1 MNLTHFLKT
10 GYRTFRQ
17 QQAAALQDKQI
28 KSYINNGR
36 KPWSEGYTLFKEEL
50 LKKAINDEILVEK
63 FKKNESLPEK
73 FGEFVDERVVEYPWL
88 ISRLISGKGTLLDAG
103 SALNFPYLLQH
114 SSLIGKEIA
123 IATLEPETSCF
134 WTNRISYLFADLRN
148 LPLRDDWFDEV
159 ASISTLEHV
168 GMNNSIY
175 SSNPQWQEKQ
185 SYDFLRAVKEL
196 KRVTRPGGKV
206 YITVPYGKY
215 TDFGWYQQFNADLVD
230 HLIHTFEP
238 VKVIETYFC
247 YESGGWRFG
256 DKQYCQKFEGFNI
269 HDTKY
274 FKPGSTKDYDSD
286 YAACSR
292 AIAALE
298 LWK

>member
-1 MNLTHFLKT
+1 MNFNYFLKT
-10 GYRTFRQ
+10 GYKTFRQ
-17 QQAAALQDKQI
+17 QRTAALQAKKI

-36 KPWSEGYTLFKEEL
+36 KPWSEGYSFFKEEL
-50 LKKAINDEILVEK
+50 IKKAINDENLIEK
-63 FKKNESLPEK
+63 FRKNDSLPEK
-73 FGEFVDERVVEYPWL
+73 FGEFVDERIIEYPWL
-88 ISRLISGKGTLLDAG
+88 ISRLTSKKGTLLDAG
-103 SALNFPYLLQH
+103 SALNFPYFIQH
-114 SSLIGKEIA
+114 PILMKKEATIV
-123 IATLEPETSCF
+123 TLEPETNCF
-134 WTNRISYLFADLRN
+134 WNNRVSYLFADLRN

-185 SYDFLRAVKEL
+185 SYDFLRAINDL

-215 TDFGWYQQFNADLVD
+215 TDFGWYQQFNADLID
-230 HLIHTFEP
+230 RLIYTFKP
-238 VKVIETYFC
+238 TKVTETYFC
-247 YESGGWRFG
+247 YELGGWRFS

-274 FKPGSTKDYDSD
+274 FNPDSTKDYDPD